1 MPHTQINSSHAHKLS
16 NALFHFILY
25 NSARTRRDLFTNPKK
40 NMNQRLSVTTKAAR
54 ALLMSRVRQSG
65 TAPELLVRQALR
77 NIGFAFE
84 VKAKD
89 LPGTP
94 DIVNQTMKWAIF
106 VHGCFWHAHNCSLW
120 KIPKTNPEFWKEKF
134 SDNKKR
140 DRKKSAALRRRGYSV
155 LTLWQC
161 ELIDHDETREK
172 LLRFLPKSN
181 GNHSGNGHLI
191 QIPQPQSTSA
201 GPETYKYLK
210 RTRQISRNVER
221 TNGAKFVSKLCLPAG
236 ISLRQDSRS
245 IFDQAFLRSPD
256 GVSHKSPRGAVR
268 TVDLFCGCGGLSLGA
283 REASSAIGRRFES
296 ILAVDQDQAS
306 LQVFEDN
313 FTPSWAYDSDIS
325 ELLDGDVGQR
335 LQRSE
340 KELVQRLRS
349 VDLLLAGPPCQGH
362 SALNNHTRGRDGRN
376 KLYEKVARFVEITG
390 PEHVLVENVPPV
402 IHGYGRALDKT
413 AEQLVSFGYKVDA
426 GTVDLAELGVPQ
438 RRKRHVLIASHSR
451 SVSIEDVVEKHR
463 VEKARSV
470 RWAIADLS
478 RKRASLILD
487 APSILSRVNTN
498 RINYLFRYGL
508 YNLPDHRRPICHQ
521 RTHSYKSMY
530 GRLSYNEPAQT
541 ITSGFGSPG
550 QGRFIHPTRPRTL
563 TPHEAARLQFF
574 PDSFDFSSIRLRA
587 SLANMIG
594 NAVPMK
600 LSYVFT
606 LEFIS

>member
-1 MPHTQINSSHAHKLS
+1 
-16 NALFHFILY
+16 
-25 NSARTRRDLFTNPKK
+25 
-40 NMNQRLSVTTKAAR
+40 
-54 ALLMSRVRQSG
+54 MSRVRQSG
-65 TAPELLVRQALR
+65 TAPELLVQQALR
-77 NIGFAFE
+77 NMGFPFQ
-84 VKAKD
+84 VKAKN

-94 DIVNQTMKWAIF
+94 DIVNQTLKWAIF

-120 KIPKTNPEFWKEKF
+120 KIPKTNSEFWKEKF

-140 DRKKSAALRRRGYSV
+140 DRKKSAALRTQGYSV

-161 ELIDHDETREK
+161 ELKDQDETRKK

-181 GNHSGNGHLI
+181 GNYSGNGHLV
-191 QIPQPQSTSA
+191 QIPEPQPRSTSA

-210 RTRQISRNVER
+210 GIKQVSRSIVK
-221 TNGAKFVSKLCLPAG
+221 TNGTEFVSRLRVPAG
-236 ISLRQDSRS
+236 VSLRQDARS
-245 IFDQAFLRSPD
+245 IFDQAFLQSPD
-256 GVSHKSPRGAVR
+256 GVSHKPSRGPVR
-268 TVDLFCGCGGLSLGA
+268 AVDLFCGCGGLSLGA
-283 REASSAIGRRFES
+283 REASTAIGRRFES
-296 ILAVDQDQAS
+296 LLAVDQDQAS

-313 FTPSWAYDSDIS
+313 FTPSWTYDSDIS
-325 ELLDGDVGQR
+325 QLLDGDVGQR
-335 LQRSE
+335 LQPSE
-340 KELVQRLRS
+340 KELVQLFSS

-390 PEHVLVENVPPV
+390 PEHILVENVPPV

-426 GTVDLAELGVPQ
+426 GIVDLAELGVPQ

-451 SVSIEDVVEKHR
+451 SVSIEDVVNKHR
-463 VEKARSV
+463 VEKPRSV

-478 RKRASLILD
+478 RKRGSGIFD
-487 APSILSRVNTN
+487 APSILSRANTN

-521 RTHSYKSMY
+521 RAHSYKSMY
-530 GRLSYNEPAQT
+530 GRLSYDELAQT

-550 QGRFIHPTRPRTL
+550 QGRFIHPTRPRAL

-574 PDSFDFSSIRLRA
+574 PDSFDFSSVELRTA
-587 SLANMIG
+587 LANMIG

-600 LSYVFT
+600 LSYAFAT
-606 LEFIS
+606 ELLA